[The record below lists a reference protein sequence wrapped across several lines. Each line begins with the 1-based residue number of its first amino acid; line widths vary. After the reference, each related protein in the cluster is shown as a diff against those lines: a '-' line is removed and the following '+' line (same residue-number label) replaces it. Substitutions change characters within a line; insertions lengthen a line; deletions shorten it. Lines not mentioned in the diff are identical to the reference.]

1 MSIDPNE
8 SVESFCRNWDG
19 AAPYARA
26 TIVRTEGA
34 TAAKTGAKAIVTAD
48 AEIIGWLGGG
58 CVRGAVVRA
67 AREAIAAGAPRLI
80 RVRPKE
86 AVTADR
92 DTDGVPLY
100 ASNCPSKG
108 SADIFIEPV
117 IPKRPL
123 VIIGASYV
131 AQALADL
138 AGALDVQIVKVK
150 ANAEAGDGIALSE
163 LPRLPGLDDGF
174 IIVATQGSGDFAGLS
189 AALATAASYVAFVG
203 SRAKA
208 EAMRARL
215 VAGGVEPAALTR
227 LHAPAGLAI
236 DAETP
241 AEIAISILA
250 EIISLTRGALRSA
263 RS

>member
-19 AAPYARA
+19 AAPYVRA

-34 TAAKTGAKAIVTAD
+34 TAAKSGAKAIVTAE

-58 CVRGAVVRA
+58 CVRGAVLKA

-86 AVTADR
+86 AVGAER
-92 DTDGVPLY
+92 DADGVPLY
-100 ASNCPSKG
+100 ASHCPSKG

-123 VIIGASYV
+123 VIIGGSYV

-138 AGALDVQIVKVK
+138 AGPLSFHIVKAQ
-150 ANAEAGDGIALSE
+150 ANAEALADQ
-163 LPRLPGLDDGF
+163 PGLRHGF
-174 IIVATQGSGDFAGLS
+174 IVVATQGSGDFAGLS
-189 AALATAASYVAFVG
+189 AALATSAPYVAFVG
-203 SRAKA
+203 SPAKVR
-208 EAMRARL
+208 AMRARL
-215 VAGGVEPAALTR
+215 LAGGMDETALAR
-227 LHAPAGLAI
+227 LRAPAGLAI
-236 DAETP
+236 GAETP
-241 AEIAISILA
+241 AEIAVSILA
-250 EIISLTRGALRSA
+250 QIISLSRSA
-263 RS
+263 VREAARS